1 MLVPASRG
9 AGCYVEGSRGQRIVQ
24 QPCGLTDGVLD
35 LDWRPTDDPRCDQ
48 GPCPGHLQHDHRDV
62 TVTFRKAIR
71 GKLLV
76 VRGCTGCIAQVS
88 SDGRQFAT
96 AGTEPFGS
104 SDTILVVPLTGAT
117 VRAVRIQ
124 TDTGGFFD
132 SLREVSVWAASQ
144 QVG

>member
-1 MLVPASRG
+1 
-9 AGCYVEGSRGQRIVQ
+9 
-24 QPCGLTDGVLD
+24 
-35 LDWRPTDDPRCDQ
+35 
-48 GPCPGHLQHDHRDV
+48 
-62 TVTFRKAIR
+62 VTFRKAIR

-104 SDTILVVPLTGAT
+104 SDTILVVPLTGAL

-132 SLREVSVWAASQ
+132 SLREVSVWATSQ